1 MEDAFTQSNVK
12 GLYTVQK
19 SGSVFFFLQQTLL
32 KVVKSNRKDICD
44 PGAQK
49 QSPVAQ
55 VYL

>member
-19 SGSVFFFLQQTLL
+19 SGSVFFFFQQTLR